1 MKHLEFLS
9 SFLTGHAVID
19 VDHRQLI
26 AFLNQINNC
35 FQEKQGKQAKETCT
49 ALMLFMDEHMDREEQ
64 ILRDA
69 EFPQLVEHID
79 SHTRLAEKCRKVLAG
94 CNNACLRN
102 QAEDCT
108 TTLTVAIVEHIVRK
122 DLYFK
127 SFLQAEG
134 LANNAD

>member
-1 MKHLEFLS
+1 MKHLEFPS

-19 VDHRQLI
+19 IDHRQII
-26 AFLNQINNC
+26 AFINKINC
-35 FQEKQGKQAKETCT
+35 CFREKPSTEAKKTCT

-108 TTLTVAIVEHIVRK
+108 TMLTVAIVGHIVGK